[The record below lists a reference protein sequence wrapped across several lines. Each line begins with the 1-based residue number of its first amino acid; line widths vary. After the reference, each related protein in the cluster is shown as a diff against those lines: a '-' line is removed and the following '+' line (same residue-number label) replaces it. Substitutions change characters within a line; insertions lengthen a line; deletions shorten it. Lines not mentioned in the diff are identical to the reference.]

1 VPRITIPAPP
11 REKPS
16 DAVSELL
23 AAVGPLALAYGQKLG
38 SDRADKKIE
47 NMLLETESLAGA
59 RLLEAT
65 RWSLLLGKQ
74 GVPSVGD
81 NGWLLLLKDAAAT
94 YETAVEARLKIA
106 SGLPREP
113 DAPSEPPL
121 KAEDAPA
128 CTCGMDPYK
137 SPESHPETCALGA
150 FVRKHYPADGPKGGM
165 A

>member
-1 VPRITIPAPP
+1 MAIPAPP
-11 REKPS
+11 RERPS
-16 DAVSELL
+16 DAVREMM
-23 AAVGPLALAYGQKLG
+23 AAVAPLVLAYGQKLSNDK
-38 SDRADKKIE
+38 SDQKLEATF
-47 NMLLETESLAGA
+47 LETESLAGA

-65 RWSLLLGKQ
+65 RWALLLGKQ

-81 NGWLLLLKDAAAT
+81 NGWLLLLEDAAAT
-94 YETAVEARLKIA
+94 YETAVEARLEIA